1 MRSSQPSE
9 NRPAYF
15 IRALLIT
22 SALTFVT
29 AQHASAEDLALKD
42 AVSMTG
48 MALFLSSGAPALTIA
63 VVRGDESIVQGF
75 GETVPGNDI
84 EPNSKSVF
92 RLGSISKVFATDV
105 LTSLAAD
112 SKLKLTDP
120 LQRYAPDGVSVKQT
134 GRLITLLDLATHSA
148 GLPRELADPDA
159 TPSNNPFDAFDRDY
173 YWKWIGSNA
182 PAYAPGT
189 TTLYSNFG
197 YGLMGDALAKAG
209 NSSFAD
215 LLKSR
220 VFEPAGMSDTT
231 TTLNDE
237 QKKRLMVGLD
247 PFDKNDPNNV
257 VPDIM
262 HASAG
267 VYSTADDMVKWMQ
280 WHLNPT
286 SATQEAHTL
295 DHTMWLPY
303 DGLERVVGTEVTG
316 GEGMGLGWVVT
327 MPRNGVPMLL
337 GKSGGLGGFM
347 TYVVLSPNRKLGI
360 FVVANRVN
368 FGMFNGIRS
377 GVHELAAELGPR

>member
-1 MRSSQPSE
+1 MRSSQSFDY
-9 NRPAYF
+9 RTSSL
-15 IRALLIT
+15 IRALLISSSLVVMAT
-22 SALTFVT
+22 QQS
-29 AQHASAEDLALKD
+29 SAEDLALKD

-48 MALFLSSGAPALTIA
+48 MALFLNSGAPALTIA

-75 GETVPGNDI
+75 GETVPGNDT
-84 EPNSKSVF
+84 EPNGKSIF

-112 SKLKLTDP
+112 GKLKLTDP
-120 LQRYAPDGVSVKQT
+120 LAKYAPDGASVKQT
-134 GRLITLLDLATHSA
+134 GRPITLLDLATHSA
-148 GLPRELADPDA
+148 GLPRELADPSA
-159 TPSNNPFDAFDRDY
+159 KPSDNPFDAFNRDY
-173 YWKWIGSNA
+173 YWKWIGANA
-182 PAYAPGT
+182 PAYVPGT

-220 VFEPAGMSDTT
+220 VFEAASMADTT
-231 TTLNDE
+231 TALNDE
-237 QKKRLMVGLD
+237 QKKRMMVGLD
-247 PFDKNDPNNV
+247 PFNKNDPNNI

-262 HASAG
+262 YASAG

-286 SATQEAHTL
+286 AATMEAHTL

-327 MPRNGVPMLL
+327 MPRNGTPMLL

-347 TYVVLSPNRKLGI
+347 TYVVLSPNHKLGI

-368 FGMFNGIRS
+368 FGMFNDIRS
-377 GVHELAAELGPR
+377 SVHELAAELGPQ

>member
-1 MRSSQPSE
+1 MRSSKSSQYRRT
-9 NRPAYF
+9 NF
-15 IRALLIT
+15 LRAVLIT
-22 SALTFVT
+22 SGLTLVM

-63 VVRGDESIVQGF
+63 VVRGDESVVQGF
-75 GETVPGNDI
+75 GETIPGNDT

-105 LTSLAAD
+105 LTSLVAAGAV
-112 SKLKLTDP
+112 KLTDP
-120 LQRYAPDGVSVKQT
+120 LERYAPDNVTLKQT
-134 GRLITLLDLATHSA
+134 GRPITFLDLATHSA
-148 GLPRELADPDA
+148 GLPRELPDPDA
-159 TPSNNPFDAFDRDY
+159 KPSDNPFDAFDRDY
-173 YWKWIGSNA
+173 YWKWIGSNP

-209 NSSFAD
+209 KSSFAD
-215 LLKSR
+215 LLRSR

-231 TTLNDE
+231 TTLSDE

-247 PFDKNDPNNV
+247 PFNKNDPNNA

-262 HASAG
+262 YASAG
-267 VYSTADDMVKWMQ
+267 VYSTTDDMVKWMR

-286 SATQEAHTL
+286 AATQEAHTL

-327 MPRNGVPMLL
+327 MPRDGVPMLL

-368 FGMFNGIRS
+368 FGMFNDIRAS
-377 GVHELAAELGPR
+377 VHELAASLGPR

>member
-1 MRSSQPSE
+1 MRSSQSSE
-9 NRPAYF
+9 NRPAHF

-29 AQHASAEDLALKD
+29 VQHASTEDLALKD

-347 TYVVLSPNRKLGI
+347 TYVALSPNRKLGI
-360 FVVANRVN
+360 FTGKLRVK
-368 FGMFNGIRS
+368 GSTQR
-377 GVHELAAELGPR
+377 

>member
-1 MRSSQPSE
+1 MRSSKSSQYRRT
-9 NRPAYF
+9 NF
-15 IRALLIT
+15 LRAVLIT
-22 SALTFVT
+22 SGLTLVM

-63 VVRGDESIVQGF
+63 VVRGDESVVQGF
-75 GETVPGNDI
+75 GETIPGNDT

-105 LTSLAAD
+105 LTSLVAAGAV
-112 SKLKLTDP
+112 KLTDP
-120 LQRYAPDGVSVKQT
+120 LERYAPDGVSVKQT
-134 GRLITLLDLATHSA
+134 GRPITLLDLATHSA
-148 GLPRELADPDA
+148 GLPRELPDPDA
-159 TPSNNPFDAFDRDY
+159 KPSDNPFDAFDRDY
-173 YWKWIGSNA
+173 YWKWIGSSA

-209 NSSFAD
+209 KSNFAD
-215 LLKSR
+215 LLRSR

-231 TTLNDE
+231 TTLSDE

-247 PFDKNDPNNV
+247 PFNKNDPNNA

-262 HASAG
+262 YASAG
-267 VYSTADDMVKWMQ
+267 VYSTADDMVKWMR

-286 SATQEAHTL
+286 VATQEAHTL

-327 MPRNGVPMLL
+327 MPRDGVPMLL

-368 FGMFNGIRS
+368 FEMFNDIRAS
-377 GVHELAAELGPR
+377 VHELAAELGPR